1 MDGPD
6 YSGVIKITF
15 GPSQIAAVANLDES
29 PARWRD
35 TVSLTEHSAGVLF
48 GRLGDALRLV
58 KANQDPEGS
67 V

>member
-48 GRLGDALRLV
+48 GSAT
-58 KANQDPEGS
+58 P
-67 V
+67 